1 MVQEVEVV
9 EEEVMAGKKIYRSII
24 CLLLCLTSL
33 NIPTIKAKVDA
44 GYVYDELNVIVSINE
59 AKEYHVEEHM
69 VIDFQKEMHGII
81 RDIPKSNHE
90 QDVGII
96 DVKVAGM
103 PYHIQE
109 SGDLMEITIGD
120 RNQLVKG
127 KKEIVLSYTL
137 THDQDED
144 ETYDDAYINVL
155 GDDYDTEIK
164 QFHAQINYPHLKKP
178 QQIEITSGYRNAMNN
193 PYTTYTTE
201 NQQLN
206 IVAKKKIPP
215 KVGISAHLRFEE
227 GTFSQAPHKVYPY
240 TIQDMKT
247 EIQVDEV
254 QDFHVTQ
261 TFTYNSIVEKTPYRM
276 PLIHK
281 DWNTKSYSIKNLQVE
296 GSNYNDY
303 ISEIDLYLEKGT
315 HTISV
320 QYLIHP
326 YHIMDDAVTLIMNQQ
341 DAITRIEQ
349 YTCTIDMPYLP
360 ELSMRIQHQG
370 SGNLASQIQKT
381 NEDGKVY
388 LKSTKA
394 IQPQELFTLM
404 IPLKKA
410 YFHRDTSIPNIAF
423 YLLIPMFFIY
433 LMMRLMWRTKPP
445 ITPVNFY
452 PPQGINSA
460 QAGYIIDMKL
470 TETDIT
476 SLIFYWADQGYLRIH
491 QQEESYAF
499 EKCKDI
505 DRQAP
510 AYEQKLFHQM
520 FSYGNDGYVT
530 KQQLMYRFYDD
541 IMNANDAIVKYYQG
555 DEALRDRLV
564 ERIRIVCMCLSWVPL
579 FIYVFYR
586 IYDVYSDISKVL
598 QTLLPFS
605 ITIPLILACY
615 VLSRKAKKNHKTFHH
630 IFFLSITIFMLI
642 ILVFSLAVDI
652 NITFLMIFL
661 ASIILFIIAKGI
673 HKDSAYR
680 KQLLT
685 SLLGFKEF
693 IQTVE
698 KDKLEMMLQ
707 EDPAYYYHVLPYAQ
721 VLHVSDI
728 WMDKFKDLA
737 LEQPDWYVGKETY
750 HYAMMAHIT
759 QSIQHDMKQ
768 TMHASIQTSGSKAF
782 SSHGGGAVGGG
793 SGGGGSHG
801 W

>member
-1 MVQEVEVV
+1 MEVV
-9 EEEVMAGKKIYRSII
+9 EEEVMAGKKLYRSII
-24 CLLLCLTSL
+24 CLLLSLTSL
-33 NIPTIKAKVDA
+33 NIPTIKANADA
-44 GYVYDELNVIVSINE
+44 DYVYDELNVIVSITE

-81 RDIPKSNHE
+81 RDIPKSNHV

-96 DVKVAGM
+96 DVKVTGM

-164 QFHAQINYPHLKKP
+164 QFHAQINYPNLP
-178 QQIEITSGYRNAMNN
+178 QPQSVDITSGYRNAMNN
-193 PYTTYTTE
+193 PYTTFTTS
-201 NQQLN
+201 NHQ
-206 IVAKKKIPP
+206 IRIDAKQKLAPKI
-215 KVGISAHLRFEE
+215 GISAHLRFEE
-227 GTFSQAPHKVYPY
+227 GTFSKAPVKVYPY

-247 EIQVDEV
+247 EIQVDEA

-261 TFTYNSIVEKTPYRM
+261 TFTYNSIVEQSPYRM
-276 PLIHK
+276 PLLPQ
-281 DWNTKSYSIKNLQVE
+281 DWKRNSYSIKNLQVE

-326 YHIMDDAVTLIMNQQ
+326 YHIMDNAVTLIMNQQ
-341 DAITRIEQ
+341 DANTRIEK
-349 YTCTIDMPYLP
+349 YTCILDMPYLP
-360 ELSMRIQHQG
+360 DISMRIQHQG
-370 SGNLASQIQKT
+370 SGNYASQIQKDAK
-381 NEDGKVY
+381 DGKLY
-388 LKSTKA
+388 LKSTKT
-394 IQPQELFTLM
+394 IQPQELFTVLLPM
-404 IPLKKA
+404 KKA
-410 YFHRDTSIPNIAF
+410 YFHRDTTMPNIAF
-423 YLLIPMFFIY
+423 YLLIPMLFIY
-433 LMMRLMWRTKPP
+433 VMMRLIWRTKPLV
-445 ITPVNFY
+445 TPVNFY
-452 PPQGINSA
+452 PPEGVNSA

-476 SLIFYWADQGYLRIH
+476 SLIFYWADHGYLRIH
-491 QQEESYAF
+491 QQEDTYAF

-520 FSYGNDGYVT
+520 FSYGIDGYVT

-541 IMNANDAIVKYYQG
+541 IMNANDAIIKYYQG
-555 DEALRDRLV
+555 DKALRDTKV
-564 ERIRIVCMCLSWVPL
+564 EYIRILCMCISWIPFVL
-579 FIYVFYR
+579 YICYR

-605 ITIPLILACY
+605 ITLPLILVCY
-615 VLSRKAKKNHKTFHH
+615 VLSIKAKKNHKTFIHM
-630 IFFLSITIFMLI
+630 FFLSMTIFMLI
-642 ILVFSLAVDI
+642 LLTFSLAVDI
-652 NITFLMIFL
+652 NVTFMIVFG
-661 ASIILFIIAKGI
+661 ACIALFIIAKGI
-673 HKDSAYR
+673 HKDSDYR
-680 KQLLT
+680 KQQL
-685 SLLGFKEF
+685 SSFIGFKEF
-693 IQTVE
+693 IQIAE

-707 EDPAYYYHVLPYAQ
+707 EDPEYYYHVLPYAQ

-728 WMDKFKDLA
+728 WMDKFKDLT

-759 QSIQHDMKQ
+759 RSIQRDMKQ
-768 TMHASIQTSGSKAF
+768 TMHASIRGTGSKT
-782 SSHGGGAVGGG
+782 STYHGGGAVGGG